1 MLRCEEEWQLEHHV
15 RGGDAGESANELRG
29 NQRWTVREISGGH
42 GMNRTNPDGLT
53 RLFLELFPSR
63 EAVGVQS

>member
-1 MLRCEEEWQLEHHV
+1 VFYRIAA
-15 RGGDAGESANELRG
+15 DLRG
-29 NQRWTVREISGGH
+29 NARWTVREISGGH